1 MCARGRLCAL
11 ASRACAQG
19 SDMRHATC
27 NKCNKCDVRRSN
39 GRPAT
44 CNRRGYPAHAKMQG
58 RHTESNGRA
67 VSVQPLQCC
76 RRNALLLR
84 RTSVHALRARHTH
97 ASALCITGS
106 APPPPPPRP
115 SWPPR
120 PPPPRPSGMPPPPSK
135 PHAWGGRSLQRI
147 VVRASRAWG
156 YIYVYK
162 YRNIN
167 RYINRVM

>member
-1 MCARGRLCAL
+1 MCACGRLRAL

-27 NKCNKCDVRRSN
+27 NGQTDDPQHAANADTPRMRKCIFGK
-39 GRPAT
+39 
-44 CNRRGYPAHAKMQG
+44 
-58 RHTESNGRA
+58 HTECNVRA

-76 RRNALLLR
+76 RRNTLLR
-84 RTSVHALRARHTH
+84 RTAVHALRARRTH
-97 ASALCITGS
+97 ASALCTAGI
-106 APPPPPPRP
+106 APPPPRP
-115 SWPPR
+115 RPSWPSP

-156 YIYVYK
+156 HICVYK
-162 YRNIN
+162 YRNIH
-167 RYINRVM
+167 RYINIELCI